1 MNIKDLENLKDG
13 QQVIEL
19 TGWVDNIRD
28 HGGLTFVDLR
38 DFTGSIQL
46 VFDKSGDVDTKLK
59 NEFYISINGTF
70 KKRDEALI
78 NDKILF
84 GDYEIEVTDLI
95 IINQSKTLP
104 FQIEDSIET
113 DENIR
118 LKYRYLDLRRQPM
131 KVNIMTR
138 SNTFKSIRSIMNQL
152 NIFEID
158 TPTLIKSTPEGAKD
172 FLVPSRKSPSNFYAL
187 PQSPQMYKQL
197 FMMSGF
203 PNYYQIAK
211 CYRDEDSRKDRQPEF
226 TQLDLEFSDASP
238 ELVKSKVE
246 EIVKFVFSDAYD
258 CKIKTPFNTLTYEE
272 AINFYGTDKPDLRI
286 EEKIFDITDI
296 FTDTSINFLNDIL
309 SSQGSVKALH
319 TKELLT
325 RKQIDDLDT
334 EIKELGSNGL
344 GWFKIEDTNIS
355 GPLAKLLND
364 NEKSKLLSYGSGT
377 LLFQAGFIKETANF
391 LDVIR
396 RTVFQPLNNDVYSFV
411 WIEDFPFFEV
421 EDGELQPS
429 HHPFTSPKSNE
440 IFKDDPTN
448 ATALH
453 YDLVLN
459 GVELGS
465 GSQRINN
472 PEIQTLVLEKW
483 GLSKEEISERF
494 GWFIE
499 ALSYGTPV
507 HAGFAIGIDR
517 LIAEVLNQP
526 SIRDVIPFPKTQ
538 SGLDPLTNA
547 PANICLLYTSP
558 SPRDAHESRMP
569 SSA

>member
-13 QQVIEL
+13 QEVLEL

-309 SSQGSVKALH
+309 SSQGSIKALH

-377 LLFQAGFIKETANF
+377 LLFQAGIIKEIANF

-547 PANICLLYTSP
+547 PANIEEEVLEEYNLKYINK
-558 SPRDAHESRMP
+558 DE
-569 SSA
+569 

>member
-1 MNIKDLENLKDG
+1 MNIKDLENLRDG
-13 QQVIEL
+13 QEVAEL

-38 DFTGSIQL
+38 DFTGLIQL

-59 NEFYISINGTF
+59 NEFYISINGSF
-70 KKRDEALI
+70 KKRDATLI

-84 GDYEIEVTDLI
+84 GDYEIEVTDLK

-238 ELVKSKVE
+238 ELVKLKVE

-272 AINFYGTDKPDLRI
+272 AINLYGTDKPDMRI
-286 EEKIFDITDI
+286 EETIFDITDI
-296 FTDTSINFLNDIL
+296 FTQTSINFLNDIL
-309 SSQGSVKALH
+309 SSQGYIKALY

-325 RKQIDDLDT
+325 RKQIDDLDS
-334 EIKELGSNGL
+334 EIKDLGSNGL
-344 GWFKIEDTNIS
+344 GWFKIEDTTIS

-364 NEKSKLLSYGSGT
+364 NEQSKLLSYGSGT
-377 LLFQAGFIKETANF
+377 LLFQAGNIKEIANY
-391 LDVIR
+391 LDLIR
-396 RTVFQPLNNDVYSFV
+396 RTVFQPLKNDVYSFV

-421 EDGELQPS
+421 EDGKLQPS

-483 GLSKEEISERF
+483 GLSKEEISDRF

-547 PANICLLYTSP
+547 PANIEEEVLEEYNLKYINK
-558 SPRDAHESRMP
+558 DE
-569 SSA
+569 

>member
-38 DFTGSIQL
+38 DFTGLIQL

-59 NEFYISINGTF
+59 NEFYISINGKF

-309 SSQGSVKALH
+309 SSQGSIKALH

-377 LLFQAGFIKETANF
+377 LLFQAGIIKEIANF

-547 PANICLLYTSP
+547 PANIEEEVLEEYNLKYINK
-558 SPRDAHESRMP
+558 DE
-569 SSA
+569 

>member
-13 QQVIEL
+13 QEVVEL

-38 DFTGSIQL
+38 DFTGLIQL
-46 VFDKSGDVDTKLK
+46 VFDKSGDVNTKLK

-70 KKRDEALI
+70 KKRDEGLI

-226 TQLDLEFSDASP
+226 TQLDLEFSDANP

-246 EIVKFVFSDAYD
+246 EIIKFVFSDAYD

-377 LLFQAGFIKETANF
+377 LLFQAGIIKEIANF

-547 PANICLLYTSP
+547 PANIEEEVLEEYNLKYINK
-558 SPRDAHESRMP
+558 DE
-569 SSA
+569 

>member
-38 DFTGSIQL
+38 DFTGLIQL
-46 VFDKSGDVDTKLK
+46 VFDKSGDVNTKLK

-84 GDYEIEVTDLI
+84 GDYEIEVTDLV

-309 SSQGSVKALH
+309 SSQGSIKALH

-377 LLFQAGFIKETANF
+377 LLFQAGIIKEIANY

-547 PANICLLYTSP
+547 PANIEEEVLEEYNLKYINK
-558 SPRDAHESRMP
+558 DE
-569 SSA
+569 

>member
-38 DFTGSIQL
+38 DFTGLIQL

-70 KKRDEALI
+70 KKRDAALI

-258 CKIKTPFNTLTYEE
+258 CKINTPFNTLTYEE

-377 LLFQAGFIKETANF
+377 LLFQAGFIKEIANF

-547 PANICLLYTSP
+547 PANIEEEVLEEYNLKYINK
-558 SPRDAHESRMP
+558 DE
-569 SSA
+569 

>member
-1 MNIKDLENLKDG
+1 MNIKDLENLKNG

-38 DFTGSIQL
+38 DFTGLIQL

-309 SSQGSVKALH
+309 SSQGSIKALH

-377 LLFQAGFIKETANF
+377 LLFQAGIIKEIANF

-547 PANICLLYTSP
+547 PANIEEEVLEEYNLKYINK
-558 SPRDAHESRMP
+558 DE
-569 SSA
+569 

>member
-1 MNIKDLENLKDG
+1 MNINELVNSKNDALVEN
-13 QQVIEL
+13 L
-19 TGWVDNIRD
+19 TGWVDSIRD

-38 DFTGSIQL
+38 DFTGTVQL
-46 VFDKSGDVDTKLK
+46 VFDKSGEVDTKLK
-59 NEFYISINGTF
+59 NEYYISINGLF
-70 KKRDEALI
+70 KKRDKELV
-78 NDKILF
+78 NNKIFL
-84 GDYEIEVTDLI
+84 GDVEVEVTELNV
-95 IINQSKTLP
+95 INVSKTLP
-104 FQIEDSIET
+104 FQIEKDIDT

-118 LKYRYLDLRRQPM
+118 LKYRYLDLRREPM

-138 SNTFKSIRSIMNQL
+138 SNTFKSIRSVMNDL

-197 FMMSGF
+197 FMMAGF

-226 TQLDLEFSDASP
+226 TQLDLEFSDANPS
-238 ELVKSKVE
+238 LVKSNIEK
-246 EIVKFVFSDAYD
+246 IVKFVFSDAYD
-258 CKIKTPFNTLTYEE
+258 CKIETPFKSISYNDSMNL
-272 AINFYGTDKPDLRI
+272 YGTDKPDMRI
-286 EEKIFDITDI
+286 TETLNDITD
-296 FTDTSINFLNDIL
+296 FFNNTEINFLKDIL
-309 SSQGSVKALH
+309 KNGGLIKALH

-325 RKQIDDLDT
+325 RKQIDTLDT
-334 EIKELGSNGL
+334 DIKEMGSNGL
-344 GWFKIEDTNIS
+344 GWFKIDNKEIT
-355 GPLAKLLND
+355 GPLAKLLKES
-364 NEKSKLLSYGSGT
+364 EKSEILKLGSGT
-377 LLFQAGFIKETANF
+377 LLFQAGDLHSIAQY
-391 LDVIR
+391 LDFIR
-396 RTVFQPLNNDVYSFV
+396 RTIFKPSLNDMYSFV
-411 WIEDFPFFEV
+411 WIEDFPFFEY
-421 EDGELQPS
+421 EDGKLQPS
-429 HHPFTSPKSNE
+429 HHPFTSPKDNE
-440 IFKDDPTN
+440 TFKNDPIN
-448 ATALH
+448 AIALH

-472 PEIQTLVLEKW
+472 PDMQKLVLQKW
-483 GLSKEEISERF
+483 GLSEEEIEERF

-517 LIAEVLNQP
+517 LVAEVLKQP

-547 PANICLLYTSP
+547 PANIDEIVLEEYNLKYINK
-558 SPRDAHESRMP
+558 DE
-569 SSA
+569 

>member
-1 MNIKDLENLKDG
+1 MNINELLDSKNGD
-13 QQVIEL
+13 QIEDL
-19 TGWVDNIRD
+19 TGWVDSIRD

-38 DFTGSIQL
+38 DFTGSVQL
-46 VFDKSGDVDTKLK
+46 VFDKSGEINAKLK
-59 NEFYISINGTF
+59 NEYYVSINGLF
-70 KKRDEALI
+70 KKRDEALV
-78 NDKILF
+78 NNKIFL
-84 GDYEIEVTDLI
+84 GDIEIEVSELTV
-95 IINQSKTLP
+95 INKSKTLP
-104 FQIEDSIET
+104 FQIEKDIDT

-118 LKYRYLDLRRQPM
+118 LKYRYLDLRREPM

-138 SNTFKSIRSIMNQL
+138 SNTFKSIRSIMNDL

-197 FMMSGF
+197 FMMAGF

-238 ELVKSKVE
+238 SLVKSNIEK
-246 EIVKFVFSDAYD
+246 IVKFLFSDAYD
-258 CKIKTPFNTLTYEE
+258 CKIDTPFETLSYKD
-272 AINFYGTDKPDLRI
+272 AIDLYGTDKPDMRI
-286 EEKIFDITDI
+286 IETLKDISEL
-296 FTDTSINFLNDIL
+296 FNDTEINFLKEIL
-309 SSQGSVKALH
+309 DNGGLIKALH
-319 TKELLT
+319 TEELLT
-325 RKQIDDLDT
+325 RKQIDTLDAD
-334 EIKELGSNGL
+334 IKEMGSNGL
-344 GWFKIEDTNIS
+344 GWFKIDNNEIS

-364 NEKSKLLSYGSGT
+364 SEKADILKFGSGT
-377 LLFQAGFIKETANF
+377 LIFQAGEINSIAQY
-391 LDVIR
+391 LDFIR
-396 RTVFQPLNNDVYSFV
+396 RTIFKPSSNEMYSFV
-411 WIEDFPFFEV
+411 WIEDFPFFEY
-421 EDGELQPS
+421 ENGKLQPS
-429 HHPFTSPKSNE
+429 HHPFTSPKDNDT
-440 IFKDDPTN
+440 FKDDPIN
-448 ATALH
+448 AVALH

-465 GSQRINN
+465 GSQRINS
-472 PEIQTLVLEKW
+472 PEIQKLVLQKW
-483 GLSKEEISERF
+483 GLSDEEIDDRF

-517 LIAEVLNQP
+517 LVAEVLNQP

-547 PANICLLYTSP
+547 PANIDENVLEEYNLKYINK
-558 SPRDAHESRMP
+558 DE
-569 SSA
+569 

>member
-38 DFTGSIQL
+38 DFTGLIQL
-46 VFDKSGDVDTKLK
+46 VFDNSGDVDTKLK

-319 TKELLT
+319 TKELMT

-377 LLFQAGFIKETANF
+377 LLFQAGFIKEIANF

-547 PANICLLYTSP
+547 PANIEEEVLEEYNLKYINK
-558 SPRDAHESRMP
+558 DE
-569 SSA
+569 

>member
-1 MNIKDLENLKDG
+1 MNINELLDSKNGD
-13 QQVIEL
+13 QIEDL
-19 TGWVDNIRD
+19 TGWVDSIRD

-38 DFTGSIQL
+38 DFTGSVQL
-46 VFDKSGDVDTKLK
+46 VFDKSGEINTKLK
-59 NEFYISINGTF
+59 NEYYVSINGLF
-70 KKRDEALI
+70 KKRDEALV
-78 NDKILF
+78 NNKIFL
-84 GDYEIEVTDLI
+84 GDIEIEVSELTV
-95 IINQSKTLP
+95 INKSKTLP
-104 FQIEDSIET
+104 FQIEKDIDT

-118 LKYRYLDLRRQPM
+118 LKYRYLDLRREPM

-138 SNTFKSIRSIMNQL
+138 SNTFKSIRSIMNEL

-197 FMMSGF
+197 FMMAGF

-238 ELVKSKVE
+238 SLVKSNIEK
-246 EIVKFVFSDAYD
+246 IVKFVFSDAYD
-258 CKIKTPFNTLTYEE
+258 CKIDTPFETLSYKD
-272 AINFYGTDKPDLRI
+272 AINLYGTDKPDMRI
-286 EEKIFDITDI
+286 VETLKDISDL
-296 FTDTSINFLNDIL
+296 FNDTEINFLKEIL
-309 SSQGSVKALH
+309 DNGGLIKGLH
-319 TKELLT
+319 TEELLT
-325 RKQIDDLDT
+325 RKQIDTLDAD
-334 EIKELGSNGL
+334 IKEMGSNGL
-344 GWFKIEDTNIS
+344 GWFKIDNNEIS

-364 NEKSKLLSYGSGT
+364 SEKADILKFGSGT
-377 LLFQAGFIKETANF
+377 LIFQAGEINSIAQY
-391 LDVIR
+391 LDFIR
-396 RTVFQPLNNDVYSFV
+396 RTIFKPSSSEMYSFV
-411 WIEDFPFFEV
+411 WIEDFPFFEY
-421 EDGELQPS
+421 EDGKLQPS
-429 HHPFTSPKSNE
+429 HHPFTSPKDNE
-440 IFKDDPTN
+440 TFKEDPIN
-448 ATALH
+448 AVALH

-472 PEIQTLVLEKW
+472 PDIQKLVLQKW
-483 GLSKEEISERF
+483 GLSDEEIDDRF

-517 LIAEVLNQP
+517 LVAEVLNQP

-547 PANICLLYTSP
+547 PANIDENVLEEYNLKYLNK
-558 SPRDAHESRMP
+558 DE
-569 SSA
+569 

>member
-1 MNIKDLENLKDG
+1 LNIKDLENLKDG

-309 SSQGSVKALH
+309 SSQGSIKALH

-377 LLFQAGFIKETANF
+377 LLFQAGIIKEIANF

-547 PANICLLYTSP
+547 PANIEEEVLEEYNLKYINK
-558 SPRDAHESRMP
+558 DE
-569 SSA
+569 

>member
-1 MNIKDLENLKDG
+1 LNINELVNSKNDALVEN
-13 QQVIEL
+13 L
-19 TGWVDNIRD
+19 TGWVDSIRD

-38 DFTGSIQL
+38 DFTGTVQL
-46 VFDKSGDVDTKLK
+46 VFDKSGEVDTKLK
-59 NEFYISINGTF
+59 NEYYISINGLF
-70 KKRDEALI
+70 KKRDKELV
-78 NDKILF
+78 NNKIFL
-84 GDYEIEVTDLI
+84 GDVEVEVTELNV
-95 IINQSKTLP
+95 INVSKTLP
-104 FQIEDSIET
+104 FQIEKDIDT

-118 LKYRYLDLRRQPM
+118 LKYRYLDLRREPM

-138 SNTFKSIRSIMNQL
+138 SNTFKSIRSVMNDL

-197 FMMSGF
+197 FMMAGF

-238 ELVKSKVE
+238 SLVKSNIEK
-246 EIVKFVFSDAYD
+246 IVKFVFSDAYD
-258 CKIKTPFNTLTYEE
+258 CKIETPFKSISYNDSMNL
-272 AINFYGTDKPDLRI
+272 YGTDKPDMRI
-286 EEKIFDITDI
+286 TETLNDITD
-296 FTDTSINFLNDIL
+296 FFNNTEINFLKDIL
-309 SSQGSVKALH
+309 KNGGLIKALH

-325 RKQIDDLDT
+325 RKQIDTLDT
-334 EIKELGSNGL
+334 DIKEMGSNGL
-344 GWFKIEDTNIS
+344 GWFKIDNKEIT
-355 GPLAKLLND
+355 GPLAKLLKES
-364 NEKSKLLSYGSGT
+364 EKSEILKLGSGT
-377 LLFQAGFIKETANF
+377 LLFQAGDLHSIAQY
-391 LDVIR
+391 LDFIR
-396 RTVFQPLNNDVYSFV
+396 RTIFKPSLNDMYSFV
-411 WIEDFPFFEV
+411 WIEDFPFFEY
-421 EDGELQPS
+421 EDGKLQPS
-429 HHPFTSPKSNE
+429 HHPFTSPKDNE
-440 IFKDDPTN
+440 TFKNDPIN
-448 ATALH
+448 AIALH

-472 PEIQTLVLEKW
+472 PDMQKLVLQKW
-483 GLSKEEISERF
+483 GLSEEEIEERF

-517 LIAEVLNQP
+517 LVAEVLKQP

-547 PANICLLYTSP
+547 PANIDEIVLEEYNLKYINK
-558 SPRDAHESRMP
+558 DE
-569 SSA
+569 

>member
-1 MNIKDLENLKDG
+1 MNIKDLEKLKDG
-13 QQVIEL
+13 QEVVEL
-19 TGWVDNIRD
+19 TGWVDSIRD

-38 DFTGSIQL
+38 DFTGLIQL
-46 VFDKSGDVDTKLK
+46 VFDKSSDVDTKLK
-59 NEFYISINGTF
+59 NEFYISINGSF
-70 KKRDEALI
+70 KKRNENLI
-78 NDKILF
+78 NDKLLF
-84 GDYEIEVTDLI
+84 GDYEIEVIDLK

-152 NIFEID
+152 DIFEID

-226 TQLDLEFSDASP
+226 TQLDLEFSDANP
-238 ELVKSKVE
+238 EFVKSKVE

-258 CKIKTPFNTLTYEE
+258 CKIKTPFNTLTYED
-272 AINFYGTDKPDLRI
+272 AINLYGTDKPDLRI
-286 EEKIFDITDI
+286 EETIFDITHI
-296 FTDTSINFLNDIL
+296 FTDTSINFLKDIL
-309 SSQGSVKALH
+309 SSQGTIKALH

-334 EIKELGSNGL
+334 EIRDLGSNGL
-344 GWFKIEDTNIS
+344 GWFKIEDTTIS
-355 GPLAKLLND
+355 GPLAKLLSD
-364 NEKSKLLSYGSGT
+364 NEQSILLSYGSGT
-377 LLFQAGFIKETANF
+377 LLFQAGIIKEIANY

-396 RTVFQPLNNDVYSFV
+396 RTVFQPLNKDIYSFV

-547 PANICLLYTSP
+547 PASIEEEVLEEYNLKYINK
-558 SPRDAHESRMP
+558 DE
-569 SSA
+569 

>member
-1 MNIKDLENLKDG
+1 MNINELLDSKNGD
-13 QQVIEL
+13 QIEDL
-19 TGWVDNIRD
+19 TGWVDSIRD

-38 DFTGSIQL
+38 DFTGSVQL
-46 VFDKSGDVDTKLK
+46 VFDKSGEINAKLK
-59 NEFYISINGTF
+59 NEYYVSINGLF
-70 KKRDEALI
+70 KKRDEALV
-78 NDKILF
+78 NNKIFL
-84 GDYEIEVTDLI
+84 GDIEIEVSELTV
-95 IINQSKTLP
+95 INKSKTLP
-104 FQIEDSIET
+104 FQIEKDIDT

-118 LKYRYLDLRRQPM
+118 LKYRYLDLRREPM

-138 SNTFKSIRSIMNQL
+138 SNTFKSIRSIMNDL

-197 FMMSGF
+197 FMMAGF

-238 ELVKSKVE
+238 SLVKSNIEK
-246 EIVKFVFSDAYD
+246 IVKFLFSDAYD
-258 CKIKTPFNTLTYEE
+258 CKIDTPFETLSYKD
-272 AINFYGTDKPDLRI
+272 AIDLYGTDKPDMRI
-286 EEKIFDITDI
+286 IETLKDISEL
-296 FTDTSINFLNDIL
+296 FNDTEINFLKEIL
-309 SSQGSVKALH
+309 NNGGLIKALH
-319 TKELLT
+319 TEELLT
-325 RKQIDDLDT
+325 RKQIDTLDAD
-334 EIKELGSNGL
+334 IKEMGSNGL
-344 GWFKIEDTNIS
+344 GWFKINNNEIS

-364 NEKSKLLSYGSGT
+364 SEKADILKFGSGT
-377 LLFQAGFIKETANF
+377 LIFQAGEINSIAQY
-391 LDVIR
+391 LDFIR
-396 RTVFQPLNNDVYSFV
+396 RTIFKPSSNEMYSFV
-411 WIEDFPFFEV
+411 WIEDFPFFEY
-421 EDGELQPS
+421 EDGKLQPS
-429 HHPFTSPKSNE
+429 HHPFTSPKDNDT
-440 IFKDDPTN
+440 FKDDPIN
-448 ATALH
+448 AVALH

-465 GSQRINN
+465 GSQRINS
-472 PEIQTLVLEKW
+472 PEIQKLVLQKW
-483 GLSKEEISERF
+483 GLSDEEIDDRF

-517 LIAEVLNQP
+517 LVAEVLNQP

-547 PANICLLYTSP
+547 PANIDENVLEEYNLKYINK
-558 SPRDAHESRMP
+558 DE
-569 SSA
+569 

>member
-13 QQVIEL
+13 QQVVEL

-38 DFTGSIQL
+38 DFTGLIQL

-272 AINFYGTDKPDLRI
+272 AINLYGTDKPDLRI

-296 FTDTSINFLNDIL
+296 FTETSINFLNDIL
-309 SSQGSVKALH
+309 SSQGSIKALH

-377 LLFQAGFIKETANF
+377 LLFQAGIIKDIANY

-421 EDGELQPS
+421 EDDKLQPS

-483 GLSKEEISERF
+483 GLSKEDISERF

-547 PANICLLYTSP
+547 PANIEEEVLEEYNLKYINK
-558 SPRDAHESRMP
+558 DE
-569 SSA
+569 

>member
-1 MNIKDLENLKDG
+1 LNIKDLENLKDG
-13 QQVIEL
+13 QEVVEL

-38 DFTGSIQL
+38 DFTGLIQL
-46 VFDKSGDVDTKLK
+46 VFDKSGDVNTKLK
-59 NEFYISINGTF
+59 NEFYISINGSF
-70 KKRDEALI
+70 KKRDEGLI

-197 FMMSGF
+197 FIMSGF

-226 TQLDLEFSDASP
+226 TQLDLEFSDANP

-246 EIVKFVFSDAYD
+246 EIIKFVFSDAYD

-272 AINFYGTDKPDLRI
+272 AINLYGTDKPDLRI
-286 EEKIFDITDI
+286 EETIFDITDI
-296 FTDTSINFLNDIL
+296 FTESSINFLKDIL
-309 SSQGSVKALH
+309 SSQGTIKALH

-344 GWFKIEDTNIS
+344 GWFKIEETTIS
-355 GPLAKLLND
+355 GPLAKLLSD

-377 LLFQAGFIKETANF
+377 LLFQAGIIKEIANY

-396 RTVFQPLNNDVYSFV
+396 RTVFQPINNDVYSFV

-547 PANICLLYTSP
+547 PAYIEEEVLEEYNLKYINK
-558 SPRDAHESRMP
+558 DE
-569 SSA
+569 

>member
-38 DFTGSIQL
+38 DFTGLIQL

-377 LLFQAGFIKETANF
+377 LIFQAGIIKEIANF

-547 PANICLLYTSP
+547 PANIEEEVLEEYNLKYINK
-558 SPRDAHESRMP
+558 DE
-569 SSA
+569 